1 MSHVE
6 GLSQITANLNKAMG
20 REIAK
25 MNKRVEMAGDV
36 VHSTIKQR
44 ASLTDHPQ
52 WLLTALGSPYSTR
65 YSTDYFPGGGHKD
78 DSLVHIQ
85 SGTLYRNIEKV
96 TDIGENK
103 AQVAVGVRKGNV
115 PHIDELMNG
124 APKVRPRPFIQRGFS
139 ESKEAV
145 KTILGG
151 GLGG

>member
-6 GLSQITANLNKAMG
+6 GLSQITTNLNKAMG

-25 MNKRVEMAGDV
+25 MNKRVEMAGEV

-52 WLLTALGSPYSTR
+52 WLLTMIGSPYSKR
-65 YSTDYFPGGGHKD
+65 YDTDYGPHKD
-78 DSLVHIQ
+78 DSLLHIQ

-96 TDIGENK
+96 SDIGTEK
-103 AQVAVGVRKGNV
+103 SQVAVGVRRDKV

-124 APKVRPRPFIQRGFS
+124 APKVRPRPFIQQGFS